1 MFNRKIIF
9 ILIVLVIAMGTV
21 SANDLNS
28 TDTVAVDN
36 QQEIVDTAL
45 IEEESL
51 SSTKTVTGNT
61 FEDIQSTIDSTED
74 GDTIELSGLYTG
86 SGNPIRVNKTVTIAG
101 KEDTIMNAKNESYI
115 LFIQKGNVMIKNI
128 CFANGFFSFG
138 GAIFSQDKCIEV
150 SGCSFINCTSY
161 HKAGAI
167 YTDNDET
174 LIRNCEFRNCSAES
188 GGAIEGGRA
197 YNCTFEDCHAEEM
210 GGAVK
215 YTAADFCFFKDC
227 DIDEFGGGAMYKGSA
242 SNCVFINC
250 HAKDEGG
257 AISLANA
264 TNCTF
269 INCSA
274 SELGNVMF
282 GSSAVNCYFKG
293 NSEPECYESNR
304 SGDASQS
311 PVVNAKVV
319 LTQSGKYYQNK
330 ILTFRLTNLY
340 NNSGIANERI
350 FVTFSNGNTV
360 TLKTGKNGM
369 VSYKV
374 GFTPGTYSASARL
387 SNDAYNCGETK
398 LSNIKISKAPARLTP
413 TKLTTTYA
421 SGKCFKVKLTNSK
434 TGLPIS
440 GIRLKL
446 KVYTGKRYITKT
458 VTTNSKGIAKYSA
471 SALKVGTHK
480 VITSV
485 KDSKYASAASK
496 KSSIKIKKA
505 PYRISAPKAVGVYK
519 KSTTLKVTVKNK
531 ASGKAVK
538 GVKVTFKVY
547 TGKKYRT
554 YTAKTNKNGVAKISS
569 KSWSLGVHK
578 VTAKAKA
585 TKSYK
590 AASKKGSIKI
600 VKSKMKT
607 SSASNK
613 KASSNEKTVYKKTD
627 WI

>member
-36 QQEIVDTAL
+36 EQEIVDAAL
-45 IEEESL
+45 IEEETL
-51 SSTKTVTGNT
+51 SSTRTVSGNT
-61 FEDIQSTIDSTED
+61 FTDIQNTIDSAED
-74 GDTIELSGLYTG
+74 GDTIELSGQYTG
-86 SGNPIRVNKTVTIAG
+86 SGDPIWVNKTVTIAG
-101 KEDTIMNAKNESYI
+101 KEDTVMDAKNESYI
-115 LFIQKGNVMIKNI
+115 LYIQKDNVLIKNI

-138 GAIFSQDKCIEV
+138 GAIFSEDNCIEV
-150 SGCSFINCTSY
+150 SDCSFVNCTSY

-167 YTDNDET
+167 YTDRDET

-188 GGAIEGGRA
+188 GGAIEGGIA

-227 DIDEFGGGAMYKGSA
+227 NIDEFGGGALYKGSA
-242 SNCVFINC
+242 ANCIFINC
-250 HAKDEGG
+250 HAKEEGG
-257 AISLANA
+257 AICFTDA

-274 SELGNVMF
+274 YEYGNVMF
-282 GSSAVNCYFKG
+282 GGSAVNCYFKG
-293 NSEPECYESNR
+293 NSKPECYEANR

-311 PVVNAKVV
+311 PVVNAKLVM
-319 LTQSGKYYQNK
+319 TQSGKYYQDK
-330 ILTFRLTNLY
+330 VLTFRLTDLY
-340 NNSGIANERI
+340 SNRAIANERI
-350 FVTFSNGNTV
+350 FATFSNGNKA
-360 TLKTGKNGM
+360 TLKTDKNGM
-369 VSYKV
+369 VSYNV
-374 GFTPGTYSASARL
+374 GFVPGTYSASARL
-387 SNDAYNCGETK
+387 SNDVYNCGEAQ
-398 LSNIKISKAPARLTP
+398 LSSIKISKAPSILTP

-421 SGKCFKVKLTNSK
+421 SGKCFQVKLTNSK

-446 KVYTGKRYITKT
+446 KVYTGKSYMTKT
-458 VTTNSKGIAKYSA
+458 VTTNAKGIAKYSA

-485 KDSKYASAASK
+485 KDAKYASAASK

-505 PYRISAPKAVGVYK
+505 SYSISAPKAVGVYK
-519 KSTTLKVTVKNK
+519 KSATFKVTVKNK
-531 ASGKAVK
+531 ASKKAVK
-538 GVKVTFKVY
+538 GIKVTFKVY

-569 KSWSLGVHK
+569 KAWSLGAHK

-607 SSASNK
+607 SNASNK
-613 KASSNEKTVYKKTD
+613 KASSNEKTIYKKTD